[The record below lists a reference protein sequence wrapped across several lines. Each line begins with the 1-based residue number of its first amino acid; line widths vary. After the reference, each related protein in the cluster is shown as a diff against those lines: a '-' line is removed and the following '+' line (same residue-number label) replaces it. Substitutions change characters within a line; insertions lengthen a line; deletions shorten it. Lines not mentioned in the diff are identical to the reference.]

1 MGGSHSWISHRVV
14 KKAMKDFFDWPYR
27 VRFWTV
33 KSSKKKFPFVVDH
46 HQTNKCP
53 SNFLIFYINARFTQP
68 NETQA
73 TCTII
78 PTMQLVPLGSHIYS
92 QTIYT
97 LEVEHLL
104 HRMNCLACC
113 CNVYCCVNINLKKK
127 QAWIWRRRPL
137 GVPSLSSLAWRTVQ
151 LAEKGDQ
158 RQLWR
163 ECRGKGC
170 RPES

>member
-113 CNVYCCVNINLKKK
+113 CNVYCCVNINLKKQTSMNLAPPSPRCPFTIFVSLAHSSISWK
-127 QAWIWRRRPL
+127 GRPTPIME
-137 GVPSLSSLAWRTVQ
+137 GVPR
-151 LAEKGDQ
+151 KGV
-158 RQLWR
+158 
-163 ECRGKGC
+163 
-170 RPES
+170 